1 MNTETAILAGG
12 CFWGIEELV
21 RKLQGIVETKVGYTG
36 GEKDSPTYTEVKT
49 GETGHAEALKIVFD
63 PSVIS
68 YEEILRFFFKIHD
81 PTTKDQQGND
91 VGTQYRSAIFYL
103 SDEQK
108 SVAEKVRDA
117 VQSSGKWDAPVVTQI
132 LPAQKFWDA
141 EEYHQKYLVKHHGGY
156 TCHFIRAF
164 TF

>member
-12 CFWGIEELV
+12 CFWGVEELV

-36 GEKDSPTYTEVKT
+36 GETDNPTYADVKA
-49 GETGHAEALKIVFD
+49 GQTGHAEAVKIIFD
-63 PSVIS
+63 PSVTS
-68 YEEILRFFFKIHD
+68 YEEILRFFFKMHD

-91 VGTQYRSAIFYL
+91 VGTQYRSAIFYT
-103 SDEQK
+103 SEEQK
-108 SVAEKVRDA
+108 TAAEKVTDMVRT
-117 VQSSGKWDAPVVTQI
+117 SGKWNDPLVTQI